1 MVKYFKKTSGSQRAL
16 GLFILMDEHPTNMS
30 EQLATLVGNRGP
42 LVSAVR
48 SFDITP
54 SKIVMSYTAFS
65 VRSSNTR
72 LCVLKCCFLI
82 TDPTA
87 EPSILLLFH

>member
-1 MVKYFKKTSGSQRAL
+1 MWAFFYDRPHHEVLKYFKKAIGNQRAL
-16 GLFILMDEHPTNMS
+16 GLFILMDHHPMNMS

-54 SKIVMSYTAFS
+54 SKLDVIHFISQ
-65 VRSSNTR
+65 
-72 LCVLKCCFLI
+72 
-82 TDPTA
+82 
-87 EPSILLLFH
+87 